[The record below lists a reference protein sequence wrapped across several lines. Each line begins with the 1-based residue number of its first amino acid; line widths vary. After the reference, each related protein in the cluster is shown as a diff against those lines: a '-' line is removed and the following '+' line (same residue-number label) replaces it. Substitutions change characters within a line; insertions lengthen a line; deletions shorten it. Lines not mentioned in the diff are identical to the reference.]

1 MEKETKSVYL
11 ANNFGAQS
19 EMRELRERLKQY
31 GIKVTSTWID
41 IQPDDPIRE
50 NKLKCCN
57 NDLHDLFWAD
67 ALIYFAEPYQGNPGL
82 GKHVELGYALG
93 LDKPIYIVRGPN
105 QRDSVFYHSAIVR
118 QFDNLDALLAY
129 LAENRVDG

>member
-1 MEKETKSVYL
+1 MEKEKSVYL
-11 ANNFGAQS
+11 ANNFGAQA
-19 EMRELRERLKQY
+19 EMRDLRERLKMY

-50 NKLKCCN
+50 DKLKCCN

-67 ALIYFAEPYQGNPGL
+67 ALIYFAEPHQDNPGL

-105 QRDSVFYHSAIVR
+105 QRDSVFYHSVIVR
-118 QFDNLDALLAY
+118 QFDNLDVLITHLV
-129 LAENRVDG
+129 ENGVGG